1 MVHSCCQ
8 ALLVWFE
15 FLKFTSKEGAFDA
28 GVATIEQEEVRDI
41 VGLHLK
47 IIVNVDELKQNVK

>member
-15 FLKFTSKEGAFDA
+15 FLEFTGKESAFDT
-28 GVATIEQEEVRDI
+28 GVATIEQEEVGDI
-41 VGLHLK
+41 VSLDLK
-47 IIVNVDELKQNVK
+47 IIANVD

>member
-15 FLKFTSKEGAFDA
+15 FLKFTSKEGAFDT
-28 GVATIEQEEVRDI
+28 GVATVEQEEVGNVVSLD
-41 VGLHLK
+41 LK
-47 IIVNVDELKQNVK
+47 MIVNDD